1 MIEQAFEIYKLL
13 LAQSRTDW
21 DFRPLA
27 VRAFDAAEV
36 FEQEAEQRGFSAG
49 SMGSMT
55 QELLERARQHIQ
67 SPGGSVS
74 SDPSGVP

>member
-27 VRAFDAAEV
+27 ARAFDAAEV
-36 FEQEAEQRGFSAG
+36 FEQEAEERGFTAG
-49 SMGSMT
+49 STGPMT
-55 QELLERARQHIQ
+55 QSQQ
-67 SPGGSVS
+67 TNSPGMTAG
-74 SDPSGVP
+74 PSGVP

>member
-1 MIEQAFEIYKLL
+1 MSGQAFEIYKLL

-27 VRAFDAAEV
+27 ARAFDAAEV
-36 FEQEAEQRGFSAG
+36 SEQEAEERGV
-49 SMGSMT
+49 SMT
-55 QELLERARQHIQ
+55 QQMN
-67 SPGGSVS
+67 SPG

>member
-1 MIEQAFEIYKLL
+1 MSQQAFEIYKLL

-27 VRAFDAAEV
+27 IRAFDAAEV
-36 FEQEAEQRGFSAG
+36 FEQELEERG
-49 SMGSMT
+49 GSMT
-55 QELLERARQHIQ
+55 QSQQ
-67 SPGGSVS
+67 MNSPG